1 MGDVDVPLFP
11 IKRLIFSA
19 VAFSFIDD
27 NVEAASVFSI
37 SDFKNQEKGL
47 YTVFM
52 VYHFCLLG

>member
-19 VAFSFIDD
+19 VAFSFIDA
-27 NVEAASVFSI
+27 NIEAAFVISI
-37 SDFKNQEKGL
+37 SDFKNQEMGL